1 LGDKNLRRSMPSAQS
16 AKVNAVLRSRALIL
30 SALENGDS
38 ATLQHLIY
46 LQDMIRNLNFERL
59 LEEIKKREE
68 IKDQE

>member
-1 LGDKNLRRSMPSAQS
+1 MPSAQS
-16 AKVNAVLRSRALIL
+16 AKVDAVLRARALIL
-30 SALENGDS
+30 SALENADS